1 MSSGCCRSS
10 QKAGNRSYT
19 NQLKTKIMKQAIKP
33 IATVLNETYK
43 SQLAT
48 NEYLLILNPHEE
60 LRGKIQQVKKEFG
73 DTYRVAV
80 AMSGKPHVTLVR
92 FTQLAM
98 MEERIV
104 QRLRTIAM
112 GYCPFKVELKDFGS
126 FPTHTIFINVTSKLP
141 IRGLTDEI
149 KSVQRL
155 MKLDKDHKPH
165 FIDEPHIPIARKL
178 LPWQYE
184 KSWLEYGSKSFTGK
198 FIADGMLLLKR
209 RTGDMAWQI
218 SERFAFQN
226 LPVSTRQ
233 GQLFSLPRA

>member
-1 MSSGCCRSS
+1 M
-10 QKAGNRSYT
+10 Q
-19 NQLKTKIMKQAIKP
+19 QAIKP

-43 SQLAT
+43 RQLAT

-60 LRGKIQQVKKEFG
+60 LRGRIQQVKKEFYDAYQAPTALG
-73 DTYRVAV
+73 
-80 AMSGKPHVTLVR
+80 GKANVTLVR
-92 FTQLAM
+92 FTQLAL

-126 FPTHTIFINVTSKLP
+126 FPSHTIFINVTSKLP
-141 IRGLTDEI
+141 IRGLVNEI
-149 KSVQRL
+149 KDIQRL

-165 FIDEPHIPIARKL
+165 FIDEPYLPIARKL

-184 KSWLEYGSKSFTGK
+184 KGWLEYSNKSFTGR
-198 FIADGMLLLKR
+198 FIADAMLLLKR
-209 RTGDMAWQI
+209 REGEMAWQI
-218 SERFAFQN
+218 SERFVFQN
-226 LPVSTRQ
+226 LPVSIRQ

>member
-1 MSSGCCRSS
+1 M
-10 QKAGNRSYT
+10 Q
-19 NQLKTKIMKQAIKP
+19 QAIKP

-43 SQLAT
+43 RQLAT

-60 LRGKIQQVKKEFG
+60 LRGRIQQVKKEFYDAYQAPTALG
-73 DTYRVAV
+73 
-80 AMSGKPHVTLVR
+80 GKPNVTLVR
-92 FTQLAM
+92 FTQLAL

-126 FPTHTIFINVTSKLP
+126 FPSHTIFINVTSKLP
-141 IRGLTDEI
+141 IRGLVNEI
-149 KSVQRL
+149 KDIQRL

-165 FIDEPHIPIARKL
+165 FIDEPYLPIARKL

-184 KSWLEYGSKSFTGK
+184 KGWLEYSNKSFTGR
-198 FIADGMLLLKR
+198 FIADAMLLLKR
-209 RTGDMAWQI
+209 REGEMAWQI
-218 SERFAFQN
+218 SERFVFQN
-226 LPVSTRQ
+226 LPVSIRQ